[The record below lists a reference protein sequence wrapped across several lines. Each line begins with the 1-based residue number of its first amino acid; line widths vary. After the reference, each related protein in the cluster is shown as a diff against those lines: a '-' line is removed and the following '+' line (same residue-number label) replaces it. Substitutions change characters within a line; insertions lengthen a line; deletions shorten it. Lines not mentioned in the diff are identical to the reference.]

1 MIHPWQIDLWRR
13 AVAAESRQAH
23 ALLLSGPPGQGKRDF
38 AEAYAARVLCRRPD
52 AQGHACGECEGCRLR
67 LSGNHPD
74 LLRIVP
80 EADLPEEAQSGGKT
94 KPSSQIVVDQIRA
107 LREQLSVT
115 AHQSSLRVVL
125 IDPAEAM
132 NMNTANALLKLL
144 EEPPAGSLFL
154 LVSSAPRR
162 LLPTIRSRC
171 QQWDFPRPDPTLAGQ
186 WLTEA
191 AGEGASPLLDLTGGM
206 PVAAARL
213 ATQAGRALH
222 ERFVSDLSQP
232 AGIDAVMLAG
242 EWDSWLRSKAATE
255 AGLTL
260 PMLIDWMLRWV
271 WDITATRLGAPCR
284 YFPDS
289 RPLFESIVRGTPDAG
304 MLDCYNALIQIHRVA
319 NHPLN
324 VRLVLEDM
332 LLRYGRAVGK
342 AQSARSAGR

>member
-1 MIHPWQIDLWRR
+1 MIHPWQTEQWQR
-13 AVAAESRQAH
+13 AVAGESRQAH
-23 ALLLSGPPGQGKRDF
+23 ALLLSGPPGQGKRSF
-38 AEAYAARVLCRRPD
+38 AEAYAARVLCRHPD
-52 AQGHACGECEGCRLR
+52 AQGHACGQCEGCRLR

-74 LLRIVP
+74 LLRVVP

-94 KPSSQIVVDQIRA
+94 KPSTQIVVDQIRG

-115 AHQSSLRVVL
+115 AHQSAQRVVL

-171 QQWDFPRPDPTLAGQ
+171 QQWDFPRPDPALASA
-186 WLTEA
+186 WLKEA
-191 AGEGASPLLDLTGGM
+191 AGEGAEPLLALTGGM
-206 PVAAARL
+206 PVSAARL
-213 ATQAGRALH
+213 AGQSGDALH
-222 ERFVSDLSQP
+222 ERFVADLSQP
-232 AGIDAVMLAG
+232 AGIDPVMLAG
-242 EWDSWLRSKAATE
+242 DWDNWLRSKAATD
-255 AGLTL
+255 AGLSL

-284 YFPDS
+284 YFPAS
-289 RPLFESIVRGTPDAG
+289 RPLFDALARGGTDSG
-304 MLDCYNALIQIHRVA
+304 MLDCYNALVQIHRVA

-342 AQSARSAGR
+342 APLARSAGR